1 MQILQFFPSILLKL
15 SILQNIN
22 KELCLYDSNYM
33 IEIPDVSRGNPH
45 GRMLWLAYQPTC
57 RVLSAHFVFFWRC
70 IAQCNRCHCPLQCTR
85 SSEQNECLGQLLL
98 AQLLLLNNRS
108 SYLLI
113 MYRVLSLF

>member
-45 GRMLWLAYQPTC
+45 GRMLVRLHTNPRVACFQPTSC
-57 RVLSAHFVFFWRC
+57 FSGDASHNAIVAIVHCSIRGHLSKMSVSDNF
-70 IAQCNRCHCPLQCTR
+70 
-85 SSEQNECLGQLLL
+85 
-98 AQLLLLNNRS
+98 
-108 SYLLI
+108 Y
-113 MYRVLSLF
+113 